1 MGQQRY
7 FIKLAYKGTDFFG
20 WQIQPNAIT
29 VQETLLTALKKL
41 NRNRALKLTGCGR
54 TDTGVH
60 ASEFYAHVDF
70 DEDPFTGEMNLKTV
84 IHKLNCML
92 PSSIAIDDFFPVHS
106 DFHSR
111 FNATARTYHYHI
123 HQQKN
128 PFLHETSW
136 FMKSNLD
143 IAAMNEASTLL
154 IGEHNFKCFS
164 KPITG
169 KSTFIC
175 DVKEAYWTK
184 TEQGFLFTIKA
195 NRFLRNMV
203 RAIVGTMIDVGS
215 GKTSLEDFKAIIASQ
230 DRKRAGKSA
239 PANGLF
245 LAKVDY
251 DNLKNGSIH

>member
-60 ASEFYAHVDF
+60 ASEFFAHVDF
-70 DEDPFTGEMNLKTV
+70 EEDPFVGVMDLKIV

-92 PSSIAIDDFFPVHS
+92 PASIAIDDFFPVHS

-111 FNATARTYHYHI
+111 FNAIARTYHYYI
-123 HQQKN
+123 HQNKN
-128 PFLHETSW
+128 PFLNETSW
-136 FMKSNLD
+136 YLKTGLD
-143 IAAMNEASTLL
+143 LERMNKAAEILL
-154 IGEHNFKCFS
+154 GEQNFKCFS

-169 KSTFIC
+169 KSTFVC
-175 DVKEAYWTK
+175 DVKEAHWK
-184 TEQGFLFTIKA
+184 ETEQGYVFTIKA

-215 GKTSLEDFKAIIASQ
+215 GKTSLAEFNAILASQ

-239 PANGLF
+239 PSNGLF

-251 DNLKNGSIH
+251 QDLLNEK